1 MLLRLIL
8 QALRKRH
15 TTTWRDPAVIL
26 LVRGQGTVQN
36 PLRELLRVPST
47 NTYWLKKHQH
57 QHQHTLKLVEQVQ
70 RVGVYFCRKIA
81 HSVG

>member
-47 NTYWLKKHQH
+47 NTYWLKKRQH
-57 QHQHTLKLVEQVQ
+57 QNTLKLVEQVQ
-70 RVGVYFCRKIA
+70 RVSVYFCRKIV

>member
-36 PLRELLRVPST
+36 PLRELSESRALTRT
-47 NTYWLKKHQH
+47 
-57 QHQHTLKLVEQVQ
+57 
-70 RVGVYFCRKIA
+70 G
-81 HSVG
+81 